1 LSELHTENIID
12 GKISSVNTIEDMRLL
27 SVNEARRLLG
37 IRYQSVV
44 ELIERGELEFIEMGN
59 RKKIPMIKLRSF
71 INRSSK
77 ALKDKRESVKTFERA
92 LIKNKIKNI
101 IKKYE
106 RN

>member
-1 LSELHTENIID
+1 MSELNSVNIID
-12 GKISSVNTIEDMRLL
+12 GKVSSVTTIEDMRLL

-37 IRYQSVV
+37 IRYQAVV
-44 ELIERGELEFIEMGN
+44 ELIERGEIEYIEMGN

-77 ALKDKRESVKTFERA
+77 ALQDKRESVKTFERA